1 VLKERRWWW
10 NLYHIVVSN
19 GMGNLGCVSDKDL
32 WQYPEHSASHARIS
46 AKYPGRYKTA
56 GPMFH
61 AGMVL
66 SPSRV
71 ANLSRNKDCQ
81 KLEN

>member
-1 VLKERRWWW
+1 M
-10 NLYHIVVSN
+10 VSN
-19 GMGNLGCVSDKDL
+19 GMNNLCCVSYKDL
-32 WQYPEHSASHARIS
+32 WEYLEHSASHARIS

-56 GPMFH
+56 GSMFH

-71 ANLSRNKDCQ
+71 ANLPRNKDCQ